1 MKGGY
6 FTSTFWILISCISG
20 HAKKSTCC
28 YIKALLALVL
38 WYWSFRCCIS
48 KCRIKGID
56 HRVHERGMIGLTCLM
71 MPSKTGFI
79 LCWLCTF
86 LSLFLCGI
94 EESSFVRVLS
104 WQEHRVRGDE
114 ISPKVSKDWSAEL
127 EKTLSHTQASIYDVY
142 LCCVIRNVE
151 ACRPKAHVGVIALMP
166 W

>member
-94 EESSFVRVLS
+94 EESSVRDR
-104 WQEHRVRGDE
+104 RVKFRESFIVTGTSCSRGRNFAKSFQRL
-114 ISPKVSKDWSAEL
+114 IRRIRKNFKSYTGQHLRCVSL
-127 EKTLSHTQASIYDVY
+127 
-142 LCCVIRNVE
+142 LCDSK
-151 ACRPKAHVGVIALMP
+151 CRGLQT
-166 W
+166 